1 MSAKGLFSII
11 IWYKK
16 ERSKMGKI
24 YGYCRV
30 STKSQGKTGFGLDVQ
45 REAVISNGA
54 DPDLVF
60 EDVFTGIKCDRPEL
74 NKLLEVL
81 EQGDTLIVS
90 KLDRIARSVTEGV
103 AVIEELVQKGV
114 TINILNMGIFDN
126 RPANRFSVTIM
137 LAMAE
142 FERELI
148 RERMQE
154 GRAIARQKEGYREGR
169 KPKWSIKQYNHA
181 MNLLQN
187 HSYKEVAETTGI
199 PIPTLK
205 VERRKRKDAELK
217 TELQI
222 V

>member
-1 MSAKGLFSII
+1 
-11 IWYKK
+11 
-16 ERSKMGKI
+16 MGKI
-24 YGYCRV
+24 YGYLRV
-30 STKSQGKTGFGLDVQ
+30 STRGQEKSGNGLQAQ
-45 REAVISNGA
+45 RETVILQGA
-54 DPDLVF
+54 DPDLVYQ
-60 EDVFTGIKCDRPEL
+60 DVFTGVKCDRPEL

-81 EQGDTLIVS
+81 EQGDTLIAS
-90 KLDRIARSVTEGV
+90 KLDRVARSVIQGV
-103 AVIEELVQKGV
+103 AVIEKLVQKGV

-126 RPANRFSVTIM
+126 RPANRFQLQIM

-154 GRAIARQKEGYREGR
+154 GKAVARQKEGYREGR
-169 KPKWSIKQYNHA
+169 KPKWNIKQYNHA

-187 HSYKEVAETTGI
+187 HSYKEVAEITGI

-217 TELQI
+217 AEQKI
-222 V
+222 I